1 MSEETD
7 AFFLKINWSTDSD
20 PETPLQ
26 YHACLG
32 LSKSKESFEIQIFAE
47 DKLTFAFSTNP
58 QSASIVPPSGENI
71 ISFQSIGD
79 GSFNYNF
86 NLGFATSFAK
96 LAAEGTNFLKNP
108 YVGTDKG
115 REVLINYVLGNKPIW
130 LGSAKSIKG
139 GTSYPIFS
147 ITPNDPSPT
156 EANLAFDISGNLTS
170 LSLGNVSFST
180 ILRGDAEILEKMSAW
195 PDLPKSIP

>member
-1 MSEETD
+1 M
-7 AFFLKINWSTDSD
+7 
-20 PETPLQ
+20 
-26 YHACLG
+26 
-32 LSKSKESFEIQIFAE
+32 
-47 DKLTFAFSTNP
+47 P
-58 QSASIVPPSGENI
+58 QFDVVRD
-71 ISFQSIGD
+71 IGD

-139 GTSYPIFS
+139 NLLSNLQYHS
-147 ITPNDPSPT
+147 NDPSPT

-170 LSLGNVSFST
+170 LSLGAVSFST
-180 ILRGDAEILEKMSAW
+180 ILRGDAEILKKMPSW
-195 PDLPKSIP
+195 PELPKRRRKVRLRPLHGNGLSTIQSDKFSKVIPTPAPKHPMQ

>member
-1 MSEETD
+1 MMVRD
-7 AFFLKINWSTDSD
+7 
-20 PETPLQ
+20 
-26 YHACLG
+26 
-32 LSKSKESFEIQIFAE
+32 
-47 DKLTFAFSTNP
+47 
-58 QSASIVPPSGENI
+58 
-71 ISFQSIGD
+71 IGD

-139 GTSYPIFS
+139 GAIL
-147 ITPNDPSPT
+147 PNLQHHPQ
-156 EANLAFDISGNLTS
+156 
-170 LSLGNVSFST
+170 
-180 ILRGDAEILEKMSAW
+180 
-195 PDLPKSIP
+195 

>member
-1 MSEETD
+1 M
-7 AFFLKINWSTDSD
+7 
-20 PETPLQ
+20 
-26 YHACLG
+26 
-32 LSKSKESFEIQIFAE
+32 ESFEIQIFAE
-47 DKLTFAFSTNP
+47 DKLTFAFRTNP
-58 QSASIVPPSGENI
+58 QSASIVPPAGENI
-71 ISFQSIGD
+71 ISFQSSGALPVPQFDVVRDIGD

-170 LSLGNVSFST
+170 LSLGGRIFLHDPS
-180 ILRGDAEILEKMSAW
+180 R
-195 PDLPKSIP
+195 